1 MGNGLP
7 TLVSETVKEA
17 PGVAMIDTVGKWV
30 KREKIEREEEVEV
43 DCESVENGLEVGNRS
58 EIEGV
63 RRRSTMAIPSIQ
75 PKLPN
80 YVQHT

>member
-17 PGVAMIDTVGKWV
+17 PSVAMIDTVGKMV
-30 KREKIEREEEVEV
+30 KREKSERDEEVEV
-43 DCESVENGLEVGNRS
+43 DCESVENGLEVGNGR

-63 RRRSTMAIPSIQ
+63 RRRSTMVIPSIQ

-80 YVQHT
+80 YVHT